1 MAFGFIGAMVCSCNQ
16 RLLDIILFE
25 NGHVVW

>member
-16 RLLDIILFE
+16 GMLHIILFE